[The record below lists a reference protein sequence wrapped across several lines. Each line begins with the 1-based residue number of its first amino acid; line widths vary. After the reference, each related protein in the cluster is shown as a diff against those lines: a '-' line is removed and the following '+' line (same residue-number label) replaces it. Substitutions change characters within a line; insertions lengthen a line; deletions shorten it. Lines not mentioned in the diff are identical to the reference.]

1 MGVMEAQGEEGSC
14 LLVALQVQG
23 LECEGHW
30 FCSHTGL
37 NELALVL
44 SSTLVLEV
52 LPNALVQS

>member
-1 MGVMEAQGEEGSC
+1 MEAQGEEGSC